1 MGNFKWLHLS
11 DLHFRMCEGF
21 DMSLI
26 LERLETV
33 LKKEAEHI
41 KFRYIF
47 LTGDLADRFDYS
59 MVEPRI
65 KKLLLESGI
74 LEDGGKVFWACGNHD
89 ISRMRRYRNREIK
102 DIRDKSKEDISFE
115 TEFADDESRGL
126 LLNVFNEYYTV
137 RDSLL
142 GMDRVDDYPHQVIHT
157 EDAEIIL
164 LNTCLMSCDDEDEH
178 RLYLCEPKLINLF
191 NEIEKGK
198 PVFVLGHHSLNYLA
212 DSDRERL
219 LSLFREK
226 NVSIYLC
233 GHAHQLGVQPLFENT
248 QEIVSGGFKTDGY
261 AVISFIIGVYDEEN
275 KEYGLIPYTWRP
287 GSMQWGEDYCAIQG
301 IEKGKK
307 YRMQFSEMGSIDEM
321 TDIITRARRLLQ
333 DISGIEKMDV
343 RIYNQI
349 GEKVLRKYVQVLSNE
364 KEIRNMDFM
373 TMCEAAVQ
381 NGSKRINYPSLRM
394 TNTLKDIWR
403 YRENFIRILH
413 ELGKDD
419 ISFPMVGEVFFDFN
433 DFFEIANRFDVTENA
448 YVLVTDAIHD
458 IDNELK
464 RMIVEFQWD
473 VVLDYDGYSEE
484 GGLRSCSQRQ
494 NIKDLNDDYKVL
506 RESILRRGI
515 TSWVHIGECMQ
526 FFLDN
531 KGPKLSL
538 GKLRNIFEEMSRKLY
553 ENTNGMVIFV
563 FIKDI
568 DVWDKE
574 LMRIIWDR
582 FAEKSRFILSG
593 AYDKQKVEMQFHDL
607 FLDSYG
613 HAITNCYEVFQTSIT
628 QFMKK
633 YYEHS
638 EDFMEKTKFE
648 NMQFPSDNGLIKLDQ
663 NLYVN
668 LADFFEV
675 LTSDIGTELKHRKED
690 LETFY
695 LGGEATWSL
704 FYAKDIL
711 KLMEQEVEDD
721 LVNKLKTVLGAKQD
735 QPRKAIFYLFHDAGF
750 GGTTAAKGI
759 AWRMHKEYPTL
770 ILKSYEYGRIR
781 PLIQNLYDNHS
792 KKGILVLA
800 DESHFSISEL
810 ENLEREMGLVDRPFA
825 LLIVRRLSW
834 GKNGSVIKNAK
845 KLNSL
850 TNDMVLN
857 LRSRFETQ
865 SYLDED
871 TLREKNNRFN
881 KVFPKNS
888 GMRCPFLIGLY
899 YQDKRFNGVTEY
911 VERIVRDINSKG
923 ELKLLLT
930 LAVINYY
937 GRIGVTKEI
946 VKKYVPLLNNS
957 SYLERYPY
965 AKDAFIEIYDETLQ
979 VRLYREK
986 HLLISEKL
994 IEQCSI
1000 KLYGSGYQE
1009 NLKDAVEE
1017 LIKKVLEINSEG
1029 ITLYYKNL
1037 IERLFIYKNAA
1048 DVDENG
1054 YTDVLEFSPLILA
1067 LPSQSSK
1074 EEVLCTLA
1082 EGVKQIIER
1091 IPIEENQLYFKM
1103 AAHICGHMGRLYKAS
1118 TVSLKLMENNKKSV
1132 EWCQNA
1138 EDIMKRGGFED
1149 AYIYHMYGTSLSKR
1163 CKDQLDVWK
1172 NDIES
1177 CSDKD
1182 VSNLEMIMEEA
1193 IDKFE
1198 QTIFAGEFVRGCI
1211 SKISL
1216 LMEYMQFLMKWKGIE
1231 SSDET
1236 NKLSEKERK
1245 YIKDI
1250 DDLISMLDDMELDI
1264 KDEKRLLSLKSKYK
1278 AEVMFNNYGKA
1289 IEHYTNAI
1297 SNIIKNKG
1305 EDAEELYLLRSGL
1318 AGAILG
1324 KYFQEGK
1331 NPYSDM
1337 RKEDTERILEA
1348 LEKNIFST
1356 VVISNRWERQQRC
1369 NDCHRW
1375 IKVAKLSATPVY
1387 AGIKV
1392 AEKWEELQKEIEIKD
1407 PRPYYYLAVLHYL
1420 NALDEYSESLDIAKV
1435 NHKKAYRI
1443 ACNNSNFRIVRTEKI
1458 RDILIEG
1465 KGMSRIKSVIDLSEV
1480 MEQDGK
1486 RVIKLKG
1493 KFQGIGDEKQPKIGE
1508 IRVTFPQE
1516 LRNAMVHFKMGD
1528 KNVISV
1534 NQTTHVLEFGV
1545 GFTFERLEAINS
1557 TVKDI
1562 TRKERKMEADD

>member
-21 DMSLI
+21 DMGLI
-26 LERLETV
+26 LERLGTI
-33 LKKEAEHI
+33 LKKEAENE

-47 LTGDLADRFDYS
+47 LTGDLADCCDYS
-59 MVEPRI
+59 MVESRI
-65 KKLLLESGI
+65 KKLLLESEI
-74 LEDGGKVFWACGNHD
+74 LEDNGKVFWVCGNHD
-89 ISRMRRYRNREIK
+89 ISRMRKHRNREIA
-102 DIRDKSKEDISFE
+102 DIRDKSKVDITFE
-115 TEFADDESRGL
+115 NEFADDESKEL
-126 LLNVFNEYYTV
+126 LLKVFNEYYTV
-137 RDSLL
+137 RESLF
-142 GMDRVDDYPHQVIHT
+142 GMEKYDEYPHQVIHT
-157 EDAEIIL
+157 EDVEIIL
-164 LNTCLMSCDDEDEH
+164 LNTCITSCDDEDEH
-178 RLYLCEPKLINLF
+178 KLFLCEPKLINLF
-191 NEIEKGK
+191 NEIEQGK
-198 PVFVLGHHSLNYLA
+198 PVFVLGHHSLNYLV
-212 DSDRERL
+212 DSDRTRL

-226 NVSIYLC
+226 NVSVYLC

-261 AVISFIIGVYDEEN
+261 AVISFIIGIFDEEH
-275 KEYGLIPYTWRP
+275 KEYGLTPYTYRS
-287 GSMQWGEDYCAIQG
+287 GSMKWGEDYCAIQG
-301 IEKGKK
+301 MEKDKK
-307 YRMQFSEMGSIDEM
+307 YRMPFSEIGSTDEV
-321 TDIITRARRLLQ
+321 TNIITQARRLLQ
-333 DISGIEKMDV
+333 GISNIEKIDV
-343 RIYNQI
+343 RFYNQI
-349 GEKVLRKYVQVLSNE
+349 GEKVLRKYVQKILDRE
-364 KEIRNMDFM
+364 RIGNMDFK
-373 TMCEAAVQ
+373 TMCEMAVQ
-381 NGSKRINYPSLRM
+381 NGNKKINYPSLRM

-403 YRENFIRILH
+403 YRENFIHILH
-413 ELGKDD
+413 EVGKDD
-419 ISFPMVGEVFFDFN
+419 VSFPVVEEMFFDFN
-433 DFFEIANRFDVTENA
+433 DFFEMVNRFDVTENA

-458 IDNELK
+458 IDNDLK
-464 RMIVEFQWD
+464 KMIVEFQWD

-484 GGLRSCSQRQ
+484 GGLRSCLQRQ
-494 NIKDLNDDYKVL
+494 NIKDLNGDYQVL

-515 TSWVHIGECMQ
+515 TSWVHIGEHMQ
-526 FFLDN
+526 FCLDN
-531 KGPKLSL
+531 KESKLSL
-538 GKLRNIFEEMSRKLY
+538 GRLRNIFEEVSRKLY
-553 ENTNGMVIFV
+553 ENTNGMIIFV

-582 FAEKSRFILSG
+582 FGEKSRFILAG
-593 AYDKQKVEMQFHDL
+593 AYDKQKAEMQLHDL

-613 HAITNCYEVFQTSIT
+613 HTLTNCYEVFQTSLT
-628 QFMKK
+628 QLLKK
-633 YYEHS
+633 YCEHS
-638 EDFMEKTKFE
+638 ENFLEKRKFE
-648 NMQFPSDNGLIKLDQ
+648 SMLFPSDNGLTRLDQ

-668 LADFFEV
+668 LGDFFEV
-675 LTSDIGTELKHRKED
+675 LISDIGTDLKHRRED

-704 FYAKDIL
+704 FYTKDIL
-711 KLMEQEVEDD
+711 KLMEREVEDD
-721 LVNKLKTVLGAKQD
+721 LVNRLKTVLGAKQD
-735 QPRKAIFYLFHDAGF
+735 QPRKAIFYLLHDAGF

-770 ILKSYEYGRIR
+770 ILKSYEYGKIR

-825 LLIVRRLSW
+825 LLIVRRLGW
-834 GKNGSVIKNAK
+834 GKNGSVLNNAK
-845 KLNSL
+845 RLNSL
-850 TNDMVLN
+850 TNDMVSS
-857 LRSRFETQ
+857 LRSRFEAQ
-865 SYLDED
+865 SCLDED
-871 TLREKNNRFN
+871 TLREKNNRFD

-899 YQDKRFNGVTEY
+899 YQDKRFNGVSEY
-911 VERIVRDINSKG
+911 VERIIRDINSKE
-923 ELKLLLT
+923 ELKLLLI

-946 VKKYVPLLNNS
+946 VKKYVPLLSNS

-986 HLLISEKL
+986 HLLISENL

-1074 EEVLCTLA
+1074 EEVLYTLA
-1082 EGVKQIIER
+1082 KGVKEISDQISA
-1091 IPIEENQLYFKM
+1091 EENQRYFRM

-1118 TVSLKLMENNKKSV
+1118 TVSLKLMENNKKSI

-1177 CSDKD
+1177 CSDKGI
-1182 VSNLEMIMEEA
+1182 SNLEMIMEEA

-1198 QTIFAGEFVRGCI
+1198 QTIFAGEFIRGCI

-1231 SSDET
+1231 SSDKTDE
-1236 NKLSEKERK
+1236 LSEKERR

-1250 DDLISMLDDMELDI
+1250 DDLISMLDEMELDI

-1278 AEVMFNNYGKA
+1278 AEIMFNNYGKA
-1289 IEHYTNAI
+1289 IEHYTNSI

-1305 EDAEELYLLRSGL
+1305 EDAEELYVLRSGL

-1337 RKEDTERILEA
+1337 RKEDVERILEA

-1375 IKVAKLSATPVY
+1375 LKVAKQSSIPVHM
-1387 AGIKV
+1387 GIKV
-1392 AEKWEELQKEIEIKD
+1392 AEKWEELQKEIEVKD

-1420 NALDEYSESLDIAKV
+1420 NALDEYSESLDIAKI
-1435 NHKKAYRI
+1435 NHRKAYRI
-1443 ACNNSNFRIVRTEKI
+1443 ACNNSDFRIVKTEKI
-1458 RDILIEG
+1458 RDILLEG

-1480 MEQDGK
+1480 LEQDGG

-1493 KFQGIGDEKQPKIGE
+1493 KFQGIGDEKKPKIGE

-1528 KNVISV
+1528 KNVISI
-1534 NQTTHVLEFGV
+1534 NQTTHMLEFGV

-1562 TRKERKMEADD
+1562 TRKEREME